1 MRDILADLIHWRD
14 EGKSIALATVIQTW
28 GSSPRKAGSKMALT
42 LDGNIT
48 GSVSGGCVEN
58 AVIEAGMESLNS
70 NRPQLLHFGVPDET
84 AWDVGLACGG
94 SIDVFVNPLNENI
107 FGSLRSILTDDKPAV
122 LATVIN
128 CENELLGRETLL
140 DGNGEVIG
148 SIGNEWDEKVF
159 SVMENA
165 LAKGVSQR
173 VSLNKSTEIF
183 IEVIMPPLTLIMVGG
198 AHISIALSELAK
210 TLGYRTIVI
219 DPRKVW
225 GSEGR
230 FPNVDRLIQS
240 WIPDAFEQIVITS
253 ATAITM
259 LTHDPKLDDP
269 ALKIALNSPAFYVG
283 ALGSKKTN
291 AKRHERLLKDGM
303 AEFQLSHL
311 HAPIGLDIGAQTP
324 EEIAVAIMA
333 EVVEAHRKQNQLSVR
348 KEARAASSI

>member
-1 MRDILADLIHWRD
+1 MRDILTDLIHWRD
-14 EGKSIALATVIQTW
+14 EGKSLALATVIETW
-28 GSSPRKAGSKMALT
+28 GSSPRKAGSKMAFT
-42 LDGNIT
+42 MDGNIT

-225 GSEGR
+225 GREER

-240 WIPDAFEQIVITS
+240 WIPDAFDQIVITS

-259 LTHDPKLDDP
+259 LTHDPRLDDP